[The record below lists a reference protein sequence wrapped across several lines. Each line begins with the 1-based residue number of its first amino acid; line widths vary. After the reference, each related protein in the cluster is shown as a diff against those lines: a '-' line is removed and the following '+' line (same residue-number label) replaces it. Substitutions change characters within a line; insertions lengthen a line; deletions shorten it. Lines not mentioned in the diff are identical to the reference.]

1 MARPTTLP
9 TNNKK
14 ANVRWIVFGREQLK
28 LYFIMGSQDMGG
40 DLQAALNVLEQA
52 LKDGITLFQWREKGE
67 GSLVGQA
74 AEYEQFARDC
84 LALCRQYGVPFL
96 VNDDVVLALKLD
108 AEGVHIGQDDGDV
121 AATRAR
127 IAHKILGVSAH
138 SVEEVH
144 SAEAA
149 GADYVG
155 LGPIYATVSKAD
167 ANTPTGLVWL
177 EEARAAFPSL
187 PIVAIG
193 GINLARA
200 PAVFAAGADGIAV
213 ISAICRQPSFV
224 AEFQQLAL

>member
-1 MARPTTLP
+1 M
-9 TNNKK
+9 
-14 ANVRWIVFGREQLK
+14 FGREQLK

-52 LKDGITLFQWREKGE
+52 LKDGITLFQWREKGA

-96 VNDDVVLALKLD
+96 VNDDIALALKLD

-121 AATRAR
+121 AVTRER
-127 IAHKILGVSAH
+127 IGHKILGVSAH

-144 SAEAA
+144 SAVAA

>member
-1 MARPTTLP
+1 M
-9 TNNKK
+9 
-14 ANVRWIVFGREQLK
+14 FGREQLK

-52 LKDGITLFQWREKGE
+52 LKDGITLFQWREKGA

-96 VNDDVVLALKLD
+96 VNDDIALALKLD

-155 LGPIYATVSKAD
+155 LGPIYSTVSKAD

-177 EEARAAFPSL
+177 EEARAAFPNL

>member
-1 MARPTTLP
+1 MA
-9 TNNKK
+9 
-14 ANVRWIVFGREQLK
+14 
-28 LYFIMGSQDMGG
+28 
-40 DLQAALNVLEQA
+40 
-52 LKDGITLFQWREKGE
+52 
-67 GSLVGQA
+67 GQA

-84 LALCRQYGVPFL
+84 LALCRQYSVPFL
-96 VNDDVVLALKLD
+96 VNDDIVLALKLD

-127 IAHKILGVSAH
+127 IGHKILGVSAH
-138 SVEEVH
+138 SVEKVH
-144 SAEAA
+144 SAAAA

-193 GINLARA
+193 GINLERA

>member
-1 MARPTTLP
+1 M
-9 TNNKK
+9 
-14 ANVRWIVFGREQLK
+14 FGREQLK

-40 DLQAALNVLEQA
+40 DLQAALNVLELA
-52 LKDGITLFQWREKGE
+52 LKDGITLFQWREKGV

-96 VNDDVVLALKLD
+96 VNDDIALALKLD

-144 SAEAA
+144 SAAAA

-177 EEARAAFPSL
+177 EEARAAFPNL

-213 ISAICRQPSFV
+213 ISAICGNAVFV
-224 AEFQQLAL
+224 SAFTQLDV

>member
-1 MARPTTLP
+1 M
-9 TNNKK
+9 
-14 ANVRWIVFGREQLK
+14 
-28 LYFIMGSQDMGG
+28 
-40 DLQAALNVLEQA
+40 LEQA
-52 LKDGITLFQWREKGE
+52 LKDGITLFQWREKGA

-84 LALCRQYGVPFL
+84 LALCRQYSVPFL
-96 VNDDVVLALKLD
+96 VNDDIALALKLD

-155 LGPIYATVSKAD
+155 LGPIYSTVSKAD

-177 EEARAAFPSL
+177 EEARAAFPNL

>member
-1 MARPTTLP
+1 M
-9 TNNKK
+9 
-14 ANVRWIVFGREQLK
+14 FGREQLK

-52 LKDGITLFQWREKGE
+52 LKDGITLFQWREKGA

-96 VNDDVVLALKLD
+96 VNDDVDLALKLD

-155 LGPIYATVSKAD
+155 LGPIYSTVSKAD

-177 EEARAAFPSL
+177 EEARAAFPNL

-200 PAVFAAGADGIAV
+200 HAVFAAGADGIAV

>member
-1 MARPTTLP
+1 M
-9 TNNKK
+9 
-14 ANVRWIVFGREQLK
+14 FGREQLK

-40 DLQAALNVLEQA
+40 DLQAALNVLELA
-52 LKDGITLFQWREKGE
+52 LKDGITLFQWREKGV

-84 LALCRQYGVPFL
+84 LALCRRYGVPFL
-96 VNDDVVLALKLD
+96 VNDDVALALKLD

-144 SAEAA
+144 SAAAA

-155 LGPIYATVSKAD
+155 LGPVYATVSKAD

-187 PIVAIG
+187 PIVTIG
-193 GINLARA
+193 GINLERA

-213 ISAICRQPSFV
+213 ISAICRKPSFV

>member
-1 MARPTTLP
+1 M
-9 TNNKK
+9 
-14 ANVRWIVFGREQLK
+14 FGREQLK

-52 LKDGITLFQWREKGE
+52 LKDGITLFQWREKGA

-96 VNDDVVLALKLD
+96 VNDDVDLALKLD

-155 LGPIYATVSKAD
+155 LGPIYSTVSKAD

-177 EEARAAFPSL
+177 EEARAAFPNL

>member
-1 MARPTTLP
+1 M
-9 TNNKK
+9 
-14 ANVRWIVFGREQLK
+14 FGREQLK

-40 DLQAALNVLEQA
+40 DLQAALNVLELA
-52 LKDGITLFQWREKGE
+52 LKDGITLFQWREKGA
-67 GSLVGQA
+67 GSLAGQV

-96 VNDDVVLALKLD
+96 VNDDIALALKLD

-127 IAHKILGVSAH
+127 IGHKILGVSAH

-155 LGPIYATVSKAD
+155 LGPIYSTVSKAD

-177 EEARAAFPSL
+177 EEARAAFPNL

>member
-1 MARPTTLP
+1 M
-9 TNNKK
+9 
-14 ANVRWIVFGREQLK
+14 FGREQLK

-52 LKDGITLFQWREKGE
+52 LKDGITLFQWREKGA

-96 VNDDVVLALKLD
+96 VNDDVALALKLD

-155 LGPIYATVSKAD
+155 LGPIYSTVSKAD

-177 EEARAAFPSL
+177 EEARAAFPNL

>member
-1 MARPTTLP
+1 M
-9 TNNKK
+9 
-14 ANVRWIVFGREQLK
+14 FGREQLK

>member
-1 MARPTTLP
+1 M
-9 TNNKK
+9 
-14 ANVRWIVFGREQLK
+14 FGREQLK

-52 LKDGITLFQWREKGE
+52 LKDGITLFQWREKGA
-67 GSLVGQA
+67 GSLAGQA

>member
-1 MARPTTLP
+1 M
-9 TNNKK
+9 
-14 ANVRWIVFGREQLK
+14 FGREQLK

-40 DLQAALNVLEQA
+40 DLQAALNVLELA
-52 LKDGITLFQWREKGE
+52 LKDGITLFQWREKGV

>member
-1 MARPTTLP
+1 M
-9 TNNKK
+9 
-14 ANVRWIVFGREQLK
+14 FGREQLK

-40 DLQAALNVLEQA
+40 DLQAALNVLELA
-52 LKDGITLFQWREKGE
+52 LKDGITLFQWREKGV

-96 VNDDVVLALKLD
+96 VNDDIALALKLD

-127 IAHKILGVSAH
+127 IGHKILGVSAH

-144 SAEAA
+144 SAAAA

>member
-1 MARPTTLP
+1 M
-9 TNNKK
+9 
-14 ANVRWIVFGREQLK
+14 FGREQLK

-40 DLQAALNVLEQA
+40 DLQAALNVLELA
-52 LKDGITLFQWREKGE
+52 LKDGITLFQWREKGV

-96 VNDDVVLALKLD
+96 VNDDIALALKLD

-144 SAEAA
+144 SAAAA

>member
-1 MARPTTLP
+1 M
-9 TNNKK
+9 
-14 ANVRWIVFGREQLK
+14 FGREQLK

-40 DLQAALNVLEQA
+40 DLQAALNVLELA
-52 LKDGITLFQWREKGE
+52 LKDGITLFQWREKGV

-84 LALCRQYGVPFL
+84 LALCRQYSVPFL
-96 VNDDVVLALKLD
+96 VNDDIALALKLD

-155 LGPIYATVSKAD
+155 LGPIYSTVSKAD

-177 EEARAAFPSL
+177 EEARAAFPNL